1 MTPLARR
8 GILGP
13 RAPNRAPR
21 GVSVGAPDFFS
32 RTIERRGKRKVS
44 ADKHKLVLPDGSQ
57 VEVEHGIS
65 ARDVAERLDGGIVD
79 KAIAAKLD
87 DEIIDLSR
95 PIENSGEFKLLTEDD
110 DDPDALYVLRH
121 SAAHVLATAVRSLW
135 PDAGI
140 GFGPPIAEGFYYDFD
155 VEQPFTPED
164 LERIENRMAEVIASD
179 DPFERREVERGEAEE
194 LFSDDAYKLER
205 LEEIPEGDTI
215 SVYRDGV
222 FLDLCRGPHMASTG
236 GIRNIKLLHAAGA
249 YWRGDERRPMLQR
262 IYGTSFFEKAKLE
275 EYLRR
280 LEEAKRRDHRVIGK
294 ELDLFSIQDDV
305 GPGLIHWHPK
315 GAMIQ
320 FLLRRFLEDELLRRG
335 YDFVYTPHISR
346 ETLFRRSGHL
356 QAYQEVMFPSMEME
370 GEKENYR
377 VKPMN
382 CPSHM
387 EIFASRQRSYRDLPI
402 RYAEIA
408 SDYRNEKSGTLHGM
422 LRVRGLTMDDAH
434 IFCRPDQVEDEIYAM
449 LDLVD
454 YIYGTFGLRY
464 RLDFSTRPAKR
475 IGSDETWDEAEA
487 ALRSAIERRDLT
499 YSLDAGGGAF
509 YGPKIDVKF
518 LDAIGREWQGSTI
531 QLDFVLPERFD
542 LHYVGADNQRHR
554 PAMIHRAI
562 YGTFERFVG
571 GLIEHFAGAF
581 PVWLSPVQV
590 RLVPVSDDQAD
601 AAREV
606 LKALQELKLRAELD
620 DRSETLSYRIR
631 DGELQKIPYLA
642 VIGQREADAGTVAVR
657 KRAAEKKQVVMPISE
672 FVEQVVAED
681 RGRTLT

>member
-1 MTPLARR
+1 
-8 GILGP
+8 
-13 RAPNRAPR
+13 
-21 GVSVGAPDFFS
+21 
-32 RTIERRGKRKVS
+32 VS
-44 ADKHKLVLPDGSQ
+44 AGKLKLVLQDGSE
-57 VEVEHGIS
+57 VEVEPGIS
-65 ARDVAERLDGGIVD
+65 ARELAEQVDGD
-79 KAIAAKLD
+79 LAEKAVAAKLD
-87 DEIIDLSR
+87 DEIIDLAR
-95 PIENSGEFKLLTEDD
+95 PITRPGKVEFLFEDD
-110 DDPDALYVLRH
+110 GDEGSLYVLRH

-135 PDAGI
+135 PNAGI

-155 VEQPFTPED
+155 VERPFTPED
-164 LERIENRMAEVIASD
+164 LERIEARMAEVVAAD
-179 DPFERREVERGEAEE
+179 EAFERREVERGEAEE
-194 LFSDDAYKLER
+194 LFSDDPYKLER
-205 LEEIPEGDTI
+205 LEEIEEGDVI
-215 SVYRDGV
+215 SVYRDGE
-222 FLDLCRGPHMASTG
+222 FLDLCRGPHLPSTG
-236 GIRNIKLLHAAGA
+236 RVKNYKILHAAGA

-262 IYGTSFFEKAKLE
+262 IYGTGFFEASHLE

-280 LEEAKRRDHRVIGK
+280 LEEARRRDHRLLGK
-294 ELDLFSIQDDV
+294 ELDLFSIQEDV

-320 FLLRRFLEDELLRRG
+320 FVLRRFLEDELLRRG

-356 QAYQEVMFPSMEME
+356 QAYSEVMFPSMEME

-382 CPSHM
+382 CPGHM
-387 EIFASRQRSYRDLPI
+387 EIYASRQRSYRDLPV

-454 YIYGTFGLRY
+454 YIYGTFGLRF

-475 IGSDETWDEAEA
+475 IGSDAAWDEAED
-487 ALRSAIERRDLT
+487 ALRSAIERRELT
-499 YSLDAGGGAF
+499 YAVDAGGGAF

-531 QLDFVLPERFD
+531 QLDFVLPEKFD
-542 LHYVGADNQRHR
+542 LNYVGADNQKHR

-581 PVWLSPVQV
+581 PLWFAPVQV
-590 RLVPVSDDQAD
+590 RVIPVSDELAEAAGSVRQALLD
-601 AAREV
+601 AG
-606 LKALQELKLRAELD
+606 LRAELD
-620 DRSETLSYRIR
+620 NRSETLSYRIR

-642 VIGQREADAGTVAVR
+642 VVGKREADGGTVAVR
-657 KRAAEKKQVVMPISE
+657 RRGAEKKQVVMPVAE
-672 FVEQVVAED
+672 FIEQVAEED
-681 RGRTLT
+681 RTRALA

>member
-1 MTPLARR
+1 ML
-8 GILGP
+8 
-13 RAPNRAPR
+13 
-21 GVSVGAPDFFS
+21 
-32 RTIERRGKRKVS
+32 
-44 ADKHKLVLPDGSQ
+44 KLELQDGSH
-57 VEVEHGIS
+57 VEVEQGIS
-65 ARDVAERLDGGIVD
+65 ARELAERIDGDVAG

-87 DEIIDLSR
+87 DEIIDLARPISR
-95 PIENSGEFKLLTEDD
+95 PGKIRFLTEDD
-110 DDPDALYVLRH
+110 DDADALYVLRH

-135 PDAGI
+135 PNAGI

-155 VEQPFTPED
+155 VEQPFTPDD
-164 LERIENRMAEVIASD
+164 LERIEKRMAEVVAGD
-179 DPFERREVERGEAEE
+179 APFERREVVRAEAEQ
-194 LFSDDAYKLER
+194 LFQDDPYKLER

-215 SVYRDGV
+215 SIYRDGG
-222 FLDLCRGPHMASTG
+222 FLDLCRGPHLPSTG
-236 GIRNIKLLHAAGA
+236 RIKNFKLLHAAGA

-262 IYGTSFFEKAKLE
+262 IYGTSFFQDANLQEH
-275 EYLRR
+275 LRR
-280 LEEAKRRDHRVIGK
+280 LEEARRRDHRLIGK
-294 ELDLFSIQDDV
+294 DLDLFSIQEDV

-320 FLLRRFLEDELLRRG
+320 FVLRRFLEDELLRRG
-335 YDFVYTPHISR
+335 YDFVYTPHIAR
-346 ETLFRRSGHL
+346 EALFRRSGHL
-356 QAYQEVMFPSMEME
+356 QAYSEVMFPSMEME

-387 EIFASRQRSYRDLPI
+387 EIYASRQRSYRDLPI

-434 IFCRPDQVEDEIYAM
+434 IFCRPDQTEEEIYAL

-454 YIYGTFGLRY
+454 AIYGTFGLRY
-464 RLDFSTRPAKR
+464 RLDFSTRPQKR
-475 IGSDETWDEAEA
+475 IGSDEVWDDAEN
-487 ALRSAIERRDLT
+487 ALQSAIERRGLT
-499 YSLDAGGGAF
+499 YAVDRGGGAF

-554 PAMIHRAI
+554 PVMIHRAI
-562 YGTFERFVG
+562 YGTLERFVG

-590 RLVPVSDDQAD
+590 RVLPVSDDLAD
-601 AAREV
+601 TGRAVTEA
-606 LKALQELKLRAELD
+606 LKAADLRAELD

-631 DGELQKIPYLA
+631 DGELQKVPYLA
-642 VIGQREADAGTVAVR
+642 VVGKREAEAATVAVR
-657 KRAAEKKQVVMPISE
+657 RRGADKKQIVMPIDE
-672 FVEQVVAED
+672 FVARVAEEN
-681 RGRTLT
+681 RSRMLG